1 MLVDLRVKNFA
12 IVEDGNFTFTQALS
26 VFSGETGAGKSL
38 LLDAITL
45 LLGVRGG
52 AEMVRSGSDAAEVEG
67 VFDLSRF
74 PEQLSRLET
83 VGFPAEED
91 SALLVVRRQ
100 LSSKD
105 KSKNRIWIQG
115 KSATRAQLQEV
126 LGDLVEISGQ
136 HEFLR
141 LGREDYLLNVID
153 QFVGDSKMLEQYSQS
168 YSGYRETEKAAVELR
183 KISVDREDRLG
194 FLKFQIEEFEKAG
207 VNAQLLL
214 QENDLLAQRNRLGNI
229 EKIQKAAEVAHVS
242 LAGSDE
248 SGVVGVCELLAKTLH
263 EIRSFRDCG
272 KDFADLLERTENL
285 AALANDLKSDFG
297 RYSDSLELNPEAL
310 EAAESRISALNRLKR
325 KHTKTSDE
333 LLSLLQV
340 WTDEVERLEN
350 FDLDLDKLEK
360 KLRDQEIELK
370 KHADAL
376 HQLRSRF
383 AEKLAKVWQKDLAQ
397 LGMKDAQL
405 SLQVEKLEEYRPAGV
420 TRVSALFS
428 ANLGEDPKPLTKIA
442 SGGELSRIMLSLKSI
457 VSGRPEVGVYL
468 FDEVDAGIG
477 GATAHLVAERLK
489 ALSAEHQVLVVT
501 HLGSIAAA
509 ASSHWSVQKIS
520 KSGKTKTVVS
530 PLFGEERISE
540 IARMLGGDSDSPEA
554 RRLAEKL
561 IQKYSS
567 IPLAKSQRRSS
578 QEAEA

>member
-12 IVEDGNFTFTQALS
+12 IVEDGSFSFTQSLS

-83 VGFPAEED
+83 LGFPVED
-91 SALLVVRRQ
+91 DAALLVVRRQ
-100 LSSKD
+100 LSAKD

-115 KSATRAQLQEV
+115 KSATRSQLQEV

-153 QFVGDSKMLEQYSQS
+153 QFVGNSKTLDLYCES
-168 YSGYRETEKAAVELR
+168 YDRYRDIESAVVELR
-183 KISVDREDRLG
+183 KVSVDREDRLG

-207 VNAQLLL
+207 VSAQLLL

-229 EKIQKAAEVAHVS
+229 EKIQKGAEVAHSS

-248 SGVVGVCELLAKTLH
+248 PGVAGVCELLAKTLQ
-263 EIRSFRDCG
+263 EIRNFRDCG

-285 AALANDLKSDFG
+285 SLLAHDLKSDFA
-297 RYSDSLELNPEAL
+297 RYMDSLELNPEAL

-325 KHTKTSDE
+325 KHSKTSDE

-340 WTDEVERLEN
+340 WNEEVDRLQN
-350 FDLDLDKLEK
+350 FDLDLENLEK
-360 KLRDQEIELK
+360 KLCEQRADLSAQ
-370 KHADAL
+370 ADAL
-376 HQLRSRF
+376 HQLRKLH

-397 LGMKDAQL
+397 LGMKDARLQ
-405 SLQVEKLEEYRPAGV
+405 LQVEKLEEFRSSGV
-420 TRVSALFS
+420 TRILALFS

-489 ALSAEHQVLVVT
+489 ALSSEHQVLVVT

-530 PLFGEERISE
+530 PLQGQERISE

-561 IQKYSS
+561 IQKYLEM
-567 IPLAKSQRRSS
+567 PAKKKNSRAAEI
-578 QEAEA
+578 EA